1 MKKTKVL
8 SMILAIVMMTVGCQE
23 ITENNTAKEDSKSAI
38 SSENIQLTMVK
49 PETINPIMNQDK
61 SVGYIMNL
69 IYDGLFTID
78 ENYDIVPQMAE
89 EYGLSED
96 GMSVSIKLK
105 DAKWHDGSEVT
116 AQDVQFSVNLIQN
129 NASSPYNLLAQ
140 KISSVSV
147 INNKELTIRFKE
159 KYAFSVDTLI
169 FPIVSKSQLSSSGDI
184 NSQQK
189 NLIGNGPYKI
199 DRYEQRSGMIL
210 SVNEE
215 YYEELPKTIR
225 NIDVSIV
232 PDEEAQVSM
241 VMALQSDITNI
252 SLKDLSKFQEKEFNI
267 TTYESRDYESIIFNY
282 DNEFLKDINFR
293 KAILHSINREFIL
306 EEGYMEDATLV
317 NFPLNSKSK
326 YYDSDLKPFAYNIE
340 KAKSYLEKAKPVKSE
355 GNEQSENTGAENTE
369 NKDIQSNN
377 ADNKSESE
385 NTNNEDST
393 KSNEESNKKPNSGLD
408 KAEVKKMIS
417 ELDLKII
424 VNKENSERLKT
435 AYLVS
440 NNLKAI
446 GIKSTIVEMSSKEID
461 AAISEK
467 QYDLAIVGWELS
479 SVPDVRDI
487 IASSGYTDEKL
498 TNYMTS
504 LVNATSENQIKDI
517 YKSIQKHIRDN
528 VAFISLVIRD
538 DYIVT
543 NKRLDGKILPNDFD
557 VYEGI
562 SNLKIKNK

>member
-1 MKKTKVL
+1 MKKTKIL
-8 SMILAIVMMTVGCQE
+8 SMILAMVMMTVGCQTV
-23 ITENNTAKEDSKSAI
+23 TENKTAKEDEKSAI

-49 PETINPIMNQDK
+49 PKTINPVMNKDK

-69 IYDGLFTID
+69 IYDGLFTVD
-78 ENYDIVPQMAE
+78 ENYDIVPQMVE

-116 AQDVQFSVNLIQN
+116 SQDVQFSVNLIQN
-129 NASSPYNLLAQ
+129 NASSPYNFLVQ
-140 KISSVSV
+140 KILSVSV
-147 INNKELTIRFKE
+147 VNNKELTIRFKE
-159 KYAFSVDTLI
+159 KYAFAIDTLI

-184 NSQQK
+184 NSQNK
-189 NLIGNGPYKI
+189 NLVGNGPYKI
-199 DRYEQRSGMIL
+199 DSYKERSGMAL
-210 SVNEE
+210 LVNEE
-215 YYEELPKTIR
+215 YYEELPKTIK

-232 PDEEAQVSM
+232 PNEEAQVSM
-241 VMALQSDITNI
+241 VMALQSDIANI

-267 TTYESRDYESIIFNY
+267 TTYESRDYESIIFNF

-293 KAILHSINREFIL
+293 KAILHSINRNFIL
-306 EEGYMEDATLV
+306 EEGYMDDATLV

-326 YYDSDLKPFAYNIE
+326 YYDSDLKPFAYDVE
-340 KAKSYLEKAKPVKSE
+340 KAKDYLGKAKPVKGE
-355 GNEQSENTGAENTE
+355 GNEQSENTETENT
-369 NKDIQSNN
+369 QSNN
-377 ADNKSESE
+377 VDNKDEAE
-385 NTNNEDST
+385 NTNNNET
-393 KSNEESNKKPNSGLD
+393 TTPNEEENANSKNKLD
-408 KAEVKKMIS
+408 KAEIKKMIS
-417 ELDLKII
+417 ELNLRII

-440 NNLKAI
+440 DNLKAI
-446 GIKSTIVEMSSKEID
+446 GIKSTIVEMSTEEMD

-467 QYDLAIVGWELS
+467 QYDLAMVGWELS
-479 SVPDVRDI
+479 SVPDVRGI
-487 IASSGYTDEKL
+487 IENSGYSDEKL

-504 LVNATSENQIKDI
+504 LVNATSENQIRDI

-528 VAFISLVIRD
+528 VAFVSLVIRD